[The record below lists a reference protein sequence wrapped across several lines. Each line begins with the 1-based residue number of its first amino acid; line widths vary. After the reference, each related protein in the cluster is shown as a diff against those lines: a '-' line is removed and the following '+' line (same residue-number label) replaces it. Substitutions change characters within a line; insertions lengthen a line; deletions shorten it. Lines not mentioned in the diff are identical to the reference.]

1 LQGRLL
7 EHLAAKDTPEAIRA
21 ALLADP
27 HLAPFRDWLEQFE
40 LRFIEVAALLV
51 AKWGRRA

>member
-40 LRFIEVAALLV
+40 LRFSEVAALLV